1 MLPLHITPS
10 SGRAEGPTWAL
21 HTGKWATLAS
31 CSKHCNS
38 HCCTSTVKQVRQ
50 VASGTVISSAS
61 FTVYTCRLPRRAA
74 LSGSIFDKL
83 LLAGICRTD
92 KPVWDLPIKARL
104 LTPMPA
110 GCKKVLLCRGP
121 LQNVQHS
128 PTHLQAAEQGYFGGS
143 ALDNQKMDTLAD
155 AYKELRAAKRE
166 ATKAAKVAE
175 KAAQVSRAGAKG
187 SAAELCM
194 LLALEPQVR

>member
-1 MLPLHITPS
+1 
-10 SGRAEGPTWAL
+10 
-21 HTGKWATLAS
+21 
-31 CSKHCNS
+31 
-38 HCCTSTVKQVRQ
+38 
-50 VASGTVISSAS
+50 
-61 FTVYTCRLPRRAA
+61 
-74 LSGSIFDKL
+74 
-83 LLAGICRTD
+83 
-92 KPVWDLPIKARL
+92 
-104 LTPMPA
+104 MPA